1 MIDHDVVRLNISVHN
16 AFAMAEIQ
24 RLQTVSTPPRSRSP
38 VAHLQELENIES
50 NIVVDKFGVEASKVG
65 IVDVFEDKGG
75 RLALHQK

>member
-1 MIDHDVVRLNISVHN
+1 MPLLWQKSN
-16 AFAMAEIQ
+16 AYKPSAPHHAAEA
-24 RLQTVSTPPRSRSP
+24 R